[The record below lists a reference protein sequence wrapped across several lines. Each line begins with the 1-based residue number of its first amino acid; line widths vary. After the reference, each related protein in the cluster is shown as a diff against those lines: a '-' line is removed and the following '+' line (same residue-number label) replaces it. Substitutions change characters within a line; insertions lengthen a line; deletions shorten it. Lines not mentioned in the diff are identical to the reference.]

1 MRKWKYTR
9 RLQRRAE
16 REGWGIFN
24 DAEVQRLDS
33 RDDGHDPLPDDDTAV
48 RLARRAGVPVNAAG
62 YLTCEI
68 LEYEA

>member
-1 MRKWKYTR
+1 MRKWTYTR

-33 RDDGHDPLPDDDTAV
+33 PDNGKDPLSSDADAV
-48 RLARRAGVPVNAAG
+48 RLAQRAGVPVDDAG
-62 YLTCEI
+62 YLTCQV

>member
-1 MRKWKYTR
+1 MKWKYTR
-9 RLQRRAE
+9 RLHRRAT

-33 RDDGHDPLPDDDTAV
+33 RDDGNDPLPDDDTAV
-48 RLARRAGVPVNAAG
+48 RLARRAGVPVNEAG

-68 LEYEA
+68 LEYES